1 LGWVCYP
8 FRLCF
13 LQLVSGIFRTTQQES
28 FVWSMGWGKDFEKPI
43 ETLRAVGEK
52 LFFLDFLMA
61 CKGNKHAQE
70 VI

>member
-1 LGWVCYP
+1 M
-8 FRLCF
+8 
-13 LQLVSGIFRTTQQES
+13 E
-28 FVWSMGWGKDFEKPI
+28 WGKDFEKPI

-52 LFFLDFLMA
+52 LFFLDFLMG